1 PGTTGGMTG
10 TPPGDGETDAGGSP
24 GTGGGAP
31 AGPPT
36 LTVGAWP
43 AQPAGTIAVPIVVAD
58 FRGLPVTVTVE
69 LADAQGSFQAAH
81 LTSPAGPFTASPA
94 GTGAALGWDSIAD
107 IGFRDPQM
115 VALRLTPADA
125 QGPGAPVVVTTP
137 VIDNLRAAARRVNHY
152 MITYGAL
159 DADDIATAKTYQLVI
174 VDPTQGSLTRDQ
186 VASIQEGMDPNDPGD
201 DVIVLGYVSV
211 GEDLRTANLTAA
223 QMRADPRFVGDGQG
237 PRIDPRGWQA
247 AGSRLDGIAPLG
259 APSNGGLGFASYYLD
274 DNSVDDSATHTG
286 DGIPD
291 RNAIFGGCFV
301 NAGAPAWFDT
311 LDAMT
316 KDGPDQHA
324 GLREVMTTTYGRG
337 LGCDGVFMD
346 TIDTA
351 APNSFTNASSTNQ
364 SSFEWTAPGF
374 SAFIARVHQAYPE
387 RLLLQNRGVF
397 FFDPRKP
404 AYEFTT
410 RGSIDFSLYESF
422 MLDSSPLH
430 LSDPYSYPDNR
441 YNYAPKIMV
450 EANRADGFVPLSLD
464 YAEGPPDQMSE
475 LTLIG
480 QSTAGYS
487 TLLQDIDVTQNLTG
501 FRDYITNAA
510 VTLVNDF
517 VMTHADFTD
526 TTPPAWTSTWND
538 TNTSPPSPPTPR
550 VGIQQAVAGAAAGS
564 VVLRW
569 DVALDL
575 NRVGYALYYQTA
587 AFDFTGDPQLTHATR
602 VVLSPGVGDGYVMG
616 VGPHTYPYQQTITG
630 LTSGATYYL
639 LIRAFDSSPAANE
652 DANTRYLAIVAP

>member
-1 PGTTGGMTG
+1 
-10 TPPGDGETDAGGSP
+10 
-24 GTGGGAP
+24 
-31 AGPPT
+31 
-36 LTVGAWP
+36 
-43 AQPAGTIAVPIVVAD
+43 
-58 FRGLPVTVTVE
+58 
-69 LADAQGSFQAAH
+69 
-81 LTSPAGPFTASPA
+81 
-94 GTGAALGWDSIAD
+94 
-107 IGFRDPQM
+107 
-115 VALRLTPADA
+115 
-125 QGPGAPVVVTTP
+125 VVVTTP
-137 VIDNLRAAARRVNHY
+137 LIDNLRAAARRVSHY
-152 MITYGAL
+152 LITYGAL
-159 DADDIATAKTYQLVI
+159 DAGDIAIAKTYQLVI
-174 VDPTQGSLTRDQ
+174 VDPSQGSLTRDV
-186 VASIQEGMDPNDPGD
+186 VASIQEGMDPSDPGD

-247 AGSRLDGIAPLG
+247 AGSRLDGIDPLG

-274 DNSVDDSATHTG
+274 DNSVDDSPTHTG

-311 LDAMT
+311 VDAMT
-316 KDGPDQHA
+316 KDGADQHA

-346 TIDTA
+346 TVDTA
-351 APNSFTNASSTNQ
+351 APDSFTDAASANQ

-441 YNYAPKIMV
+441 YNYAPKVMV

-464 YAEGPPDQMSE
+464 YAEGPADQMSE

-480 QSTAGYS
+480 QSTIGYG
-487 TLLQDIDVTQNLTG
+487 TLLEDINVTQNLTG
-501 FRDYITNAA
+501 FRDYLTNAA
-510 VTLVNDF
+510 VTLVNNF
-517 VMTHADFTD
+517 VLTHADLTD

-550 VGIQQAVAGAAAGS
+550 VGIQQAVTGTAAGS
-564 VVLRW
+564 VILRW

-587 AFDFTGDPQLTHATR
+587 AFDFSGDPQLSHATR

-616 VGPHTYPYQQTITG
+616 VGPHTYPYQQTISG
-630 LTSGATYYL
+630 LQSGTTYYL
-639 LIRAFDSSPAANE
+639 VIRAFDSSPAANE
-652 DANTRYLAIVAP
+652 DTNTHALAVVAP